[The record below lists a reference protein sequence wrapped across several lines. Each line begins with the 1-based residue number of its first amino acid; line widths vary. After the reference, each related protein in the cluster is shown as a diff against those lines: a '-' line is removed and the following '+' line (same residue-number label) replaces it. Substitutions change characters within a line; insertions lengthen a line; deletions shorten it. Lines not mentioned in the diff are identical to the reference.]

1 MHGTTNRVIS
11 VEIVTPPMTV
21 TAMGM
26 RVSAPGPKA
35 KAGGIAAP
43 TVDAAVISIGRRRV
57 GQAFNN
63 ASR

>member
-1 MHGTTNRVIS
+1 
-11 VEIVTPPMTV
+11 MTV

-26 RVSAPGPKA
+26 RVSAPGPNA